1 MELLKDIYASWLKLA
16 HRRYPKTTTLYLESE
31 VSYMRIS
38 LAFLLLSTVAWGQGV
53 CSHSTPTSV
62 QTRCPCTGAT
72 LSVTECQGIGGPGC
86 QDFGSTNFCGSTCA
100 VGVGTGC
107 NPGGPKAK
115 IIQLSLLKTEI
126 ETLYGNKS
134 TMSVVT
140 CNTDDAA
147 FTAWLARTNPAQN
160 ARRIGN

>member
-1 MELLKDIYASWLKLA
+1 
-16 HRRYPKTTTLYLESE
+16 
-31 VSYMRIS
+31 MRIL
-38 LAFLLLSTVAWGQGV
+38 LASLLLSAVGAWGQGV

-62 QTRCPCTGAT
+62 QTVCPCTKAP
-72 LSVTECQGIGGPGC
+72 LFVTECQGIGGPGC

-107 NPGGPKAK
+107 NPGGPKSK

-134 TMSVVT
+134 KISVVT
-140 CNTDDAA
+140 CNTDDGA
-147 FTAWLARTNPAQN
+147 FAAWLARTSPAQN
-160 ARRIGN
+160 AKRSGN